1 MPPIHL
7 SREIGVVGDNKTNTV
22 EFIVPRMKGAIDLY
36 GYSARIDI
44 FPIDETE
51 EPYFEPLVVDVPEQ
65 DDTTLTLNWLVK
77 RRDTA
82 SAGKLYFDICF
93 YEAIENGKDVAV
105 CQTVK
110 DFVIVNDGVTV
121 GAENTLDPTGW
132 ELIIEKIIA
141 SGGEIGN
148 CSVVDLLS
156 DLYALTGTLGVVKN
170 SYAVTDRVLD
180 FDVEYDYIKVKDA
193 PTLPAIS
200 DNIHYKT
207 VTYNGGKIIQLGFD
221 ETTDEPYFCFILTID
236 DVNYLYLYAESAVSG
251 SVALTN
257 SFDSTITGWSRSLVT
272 TEGGGTLTFGDFEA
286 VNAVNIPI
294 LPDVTFTDNITPE
307 NSVLINTFFDESEAL
322 GARLYYF
329 EESDG
334 TWNQVGGSSSGNYT
348 VESVLPGLSWSAEFI
363 GSKFYMTYVD
373 PESSIIVDT
382 LDDLPTTAP
391 NGTRAIVREI
401 DQTFPWLLK
410 NIDSTLGFETPTLVS
425 AQQKG
430 VYIKKTPP
438 KPDFT
443 ALGISPQVLIST
455 WSTVFGN
462 IKPYRLGS
470 GAPYIHWHT
479 GMHVD
484 LYDMYFFPAGFFIP
498 IDMLAFNDLMWDWGN
513 PDSSEGRIK
522 YFYIWDTAPVDP
534 ENPESDKLLPGWYEA
549 TAWDE
554 EDNNITVFI
563 AIPEMPDIR
572 MSCSA
577 AFEDNAAG
585 LKAAEYFATVCSD
598 EPFTYRK
605 YLRDNGQWVLLN
617 ESGVTGGVD
626 GIDGTNGIS
635 VRMLGEV
642 ANYNALPVNGDGG
655 EVVVAGDCW
664 ITTDTGHLWTY
675 LNNQWNDAGKIVGD
689 SGTNGLDGT
698 SWRIGESPDYFWE
711 YKNSGSSVWITTDI
725 SASGGGTVEVSND
738 LIADAE
744 STTKPPSVAAVVS
757 ALEGK
762 QATGSYL
769 TSLTGAVLTSDVSN
783 DNATD
788 IASTS
793 KVLSVAEVNAHF
805 QPRGNY
811 EDSLNKS
818 LTISDSDTLY
828 PTNNAVID
836 YIDTKVPSAEG
847 TPSNDKFL
855 NEENTFAKISHSQ
868 LIDDETT
875 KHLTTQER
883 TDLNAYTAQ
892 KTIYALPVNWTL
904 ETNKNYSGVI
914 STNPTFVLPA
924 QQDIN
929 TNEINIIHLDVQ
941 IVGTIA
947 VTWGNLVSFS
957 YNAIPAMPEG
967 YCDIEFEWSPV
978 LSKWNVTV
986 KYKGVVT

>member
-1 MPPIHL
+1 MSIIFKNGRIDLPPAHL

-22 EFIVPRMKGAIDLY
+22 EFIVPRMNGAIDLY

-82 SAGKLYFDICF
+82 SAGKLYFDITF
-93 YEAIENGKDVAV
+93 YESIENGQDVAV
-105 CQTVK
+105 NQTVK

-141 SGGEIGN
+141 NGGEIGN

-170 SYAVTDRVLD
+170 SYAVTTRVLD
-180 FDVEYDYIKVKDA
+180 FDVEYDYIKVKES
-193 PTLPAIS
+193 PTLPEIS
-200 DNIHYKT
+200 ENIHYKT
-207 VTYNGGKIIQLGFD
+207 ITYNNGGIIQLGFD
-221 ETTDEPYFCFILTID
+221 ETTDDPYFCFILTVD
-236 DVNYLYLYAESAVSG
+236 AVEYLYLYAESAISG

-257 SFDSTITGWSRSLVT
+257 LFDSTIIGWSRASIT
-272 TEGGGTLTFGDFEA
+272 TEEGGELTFGDFEA
-286 VNAVNIPI
+286 VGAFNIPI
-294 LPDVTFTDNITPE
+294 IPSVTFADNINPA
-307 NSVLINTFFDESEAL
+307 NSVLINTFFNETESI
-322 GARLYYF
+322 GARLYYYD
-329 EESDG
+329 ENTEI
-334 TWNQVGGSSSGNYT
+334 WNQVGGSSSVNYT
-348 VESVLPGLSWSAEFI
+348 VGELGGISTGDISTDIDTDTGSTSKVPCVDAVESYTQAAAEQVILDNFTNKSDLDNVSGTNTGDDAGHEGFI
-363 GSKFYMTYVD
+363 TVND
-373 PESSIIVDT
+373 IPIPIIVDEF
-382 LDDLPTTAP
+382 DDLPDDLP
-391 NGTRAIVREI
+391 DGTRAIAREI
-401 DQTFPWLLK
+401 DQTFPWLLQ
-410 NIDSTLGFETPTLVS
+410 NIDSILSRDTYVLVS

-443 ALGISPQVLIST
+443 AMGISPQALISG

-462 IKPYRLGS
+462 VLPYKLGDNDQYLH
-470 GAPYIHWHT
+470 GHT

-484 LYDMYFFPAGFFIP
+484 LYDMFFYPAGFFIP
-498 IDMLAFNDLMWDWGN
+498 VDILLFNDLMWDWGN
-513 PDSSEGRIK
+513 PDGEDGRIK
-522 YFYIWDTAPVDP
+522 YFYIWDTIPADQEDP
-534 ENPESDKLLPGWYEA
+534 ESEAILPGWHEV
-549 TAWDE
+549 TGWD
-554 EDNNITVFI
+554 EDNNISDLI

-577 AFEDNAAG
+577 HFEDNATG
-585 LKAAEYFATVCSD
+585 LKTAEYFATICNDNS
-598 EPFTYRK
+598 FLYRSFVF
-605 YLRDNGQWVLLN
+605 DNGEWIP
-617 ESGVTGGVD
+617 D
-626 GIDGTNGIS
+626 G
-635 VRMLGEV
+635 L
-642 ANYNALPVNGDGG
+642 VNGETVKNG
-655 EVVVAGDCW
+655 
-664 ITTDTGHLWTY
+664 
-675 LNNQWNDAGKIVGD
+675 ND
-689 SGTNGLDGT
+689 GLDGT
-698 SWRIGESPDYFWE
+698 SWRIGDAPDYFWE
-711 YKNSGSSVWITTDI
+711 YKNSGSSVWITTEI
-725 SASGGGTVEVSND
+725 SASGGGTVE
-738 LIADAE
+738 
-744 STTKPPSVAAVVS
+744 
-757 ALEGK
+757 
-762 QATGSYL
+762 
-769 TSLTGAVLTSDVSN
+769 VSN

-805 QPRGNY
+805 QPTGNY

-868 LIDDETT
+868 LTDDETT

-892 KTIYALPVNWTL
+892 KTIYALPVDWTL

-929 TNEINIIHLDVQ
+929 TDEINIIHLDVQ

-957 YNAIPAMPEG
+957 YNAIPSIPEG